1 MGYKYLVNSEMFF
14 WLYPSK
20 NSNFVLMNLVFVV
33 VAVILFTG
41 CGTSEKEV
49 SNSGSSETGT
59 LSLQSPSP
67 VATKVV
73 VKEETPTP
81 VTKREP
87 VSKVSSTPTKEPIQ
101 PTSTP
106 SPVPSPTTVPVTETV
121 KNRSTNDNDVIDP
134 VSSGID
140 SYKYRG
146 LCSGLDYEPQKVKL
160 VEIVTDLFSGITNSE
175 ERPRLHWIPA
185 TKDSRRGGIWLDIGF
200 NGDEFKEV
208 VVKKNRLDLQMRDAY
223 DSLFNAGCEDLSEVS
238 ITAIQKEIT
247 TREIGSSMLLPVVVF
262 KTTLRKAQADEVDW
276 ENKDKIDFNE
286 VWRQLVLNPRWR
298 KAIRESNDK

>member
-14 WLYPSK
+14 WLDPSK
-20 NSNFVLMNLVFVV
+20 NSNFVLVNLVFVV
-33 VAVILFTG
+33 VAVIVFTG

-81 VTKREP
+81 ATKREP
-87 VSKVSSTPTKEPIQ
+87 VSKVSSSSTKEPIQ

-106 SPVPSPTTVPVTETV
+106 SAVPSPTTVPVTQTL

-146 LCSGLDYEPQKVKL
+146 LCSGLDYESQKVKL

-175 ERPRLHWIPA
+175 ERPRLH
-185 TKDSRRGGIWLDIGF
+185 L
-200 NGDEFKEV
+200 
-208 VVKKNRLDLQMRDAY
+208 
-223 DSLFNAGCEDLSEVS
+223 SLIHISEP
-238 ITAIQKEIT
+238 
-247 TREIGSSMLLPVVVF
+247 TRPY
-262 KTTLRKAQADEVDW
+262 
-276 ENKDKIDFNE
+276 
-286 VWRQLVLNPRWR
+286 
-298 KAIRESNDK
+298 

>member
-1 MGYKYLVNSEMFF
+1 MMLTLIFYLYLLTIFEILSLNFLFFPLLISAYVYLFPSFPLINILLFYYLLADVYLYDLHLLNHTLNQLINHYKYH
-14 WLYPSK
+14 
-20 NSNFVLMNLVFVV
+20 
-33 VAVILFTG
+33 
-41 CGTSEKEV
+41 
-49 SNSGSSETGT
+49 
-59 LSLQSPSP
+59 
-67 VATKVV
+67 
-73 VKEETPTP
+73 
-81 VTKREP
+81 
-87 VSKVSSTPTKEPIQ
+87 
-101 PTSTP
+101 
-106 SPVPSPTTVPVTETV
+106 
-121 KNRSTNDNDVIDP
+121 
-134 VSSGID
+134 
-140 SYKYRG
+140 G
-146 LCSGLDYEPQKVKL
+146 LCSGLDYESQKVKL

-223 DSLFNAGCEDLSEVS
+223 DSLFNAGCADLSEVS

-276 ENKDKIDFNE
+276 KNKDNIDFNE

-298 KAIRESNDK
+298 KAIRESNEK